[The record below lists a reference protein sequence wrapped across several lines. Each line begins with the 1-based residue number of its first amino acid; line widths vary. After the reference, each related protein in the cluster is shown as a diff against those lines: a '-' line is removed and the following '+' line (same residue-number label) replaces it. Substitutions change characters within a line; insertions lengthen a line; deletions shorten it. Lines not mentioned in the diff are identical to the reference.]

1 MVFLEKLKK
10 RAESAGRR
18 IVLVEG
24 EDERVR
30 EAAVR
35 LQEAGHVDPV
45 LLVPDDSVPAPAG
58 WSGEV
63 HVPADAPGIDRF
75 AELYVKERSKK
86 GEELD
91 IDSARTTV
99 SDPLYFAG
107 MMIKNGYA
115 DGAVAGATHATGD
128 VVRAALRTVGMSKE
142 AEFVSG
148 AFYMVVPSFRG
159 TAEHEVLTFADA
171 GVIPHPE
178 AEQLKEIAAQA
189 SRMRRV
195 IVGDEPRI
203 AFLSFSTRGSAD
215 VPSVQKMKK
224 AHDLFR
230 TLCPHIAADG
240 ELQADAAL
248 IRHVGQQK
256 APDSPVA
263 GHANVLIFPNLAAGN
278 IAYKLVERLADA
290 TAIGPI
296 LHGLA
301 QPYNDVSRGADPAS
315 IEWVAYVTALMGAG
329 PGELPCG

>member
-1 MVFLEKLKK
+1 MVFLEKLKE
-10 RAESAGRR
+10 RAASAGKR

-35 LQEAGHVDPV
+35 LQEEGHIEPI
-45 LLVPDDSVPAPAG
+45 LLVPDDSVGSPAG
-58 WSGEV
+58 WRGDV
-63 HVPADAPGIDRF
+63 HLPKDAPGIDRF
-75 AELYVKERSKK
+75 ADLYRKARLGK
-86 GEELD
+86 GEKMD
-91 IDSARTTV
+91 VDAAQAIV

-107 MMIKNGYA
+107 MMIQNGYA

-128 VVRAALRTVGMSKE
+128 VIRAALRTVGMSKE

-159 TAEHEVLTFADA
+159 TPEHEVLTFADA

-178 AEQLKEIAAQA
+178 AEQLMEIAAQA

-195 IVGDEPRI
+195 IVGDDPRI

-215 VPSVQKMKK
+215 IPSVEKMRK

-230 TLCPHIAADG
+230 ELCPHIAADG

-263 GHANVLIFPNLAAGN
+263 GHANVLIFPDLAAGN
-278 IAYKLVERLADA
+278 IAYKLVERLANA

-301 QPYNDVSRGADPAS
+301 RPYNDVSRGADPAS
-315 IEWVAYVTALMGAG
+315 IEWVAYVTALMATGI
-329 PGELPCG
+329 GELPCG